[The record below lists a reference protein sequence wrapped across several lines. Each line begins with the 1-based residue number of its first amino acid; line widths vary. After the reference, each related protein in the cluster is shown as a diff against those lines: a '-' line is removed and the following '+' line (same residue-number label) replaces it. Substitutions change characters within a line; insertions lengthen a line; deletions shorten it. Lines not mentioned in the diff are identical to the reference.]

1 MGEMKNTLI
10 MNISIKI
17 PLRTNTLKKKV
28 QLISRKC
35 LKSLSYF
42 FLKKLNNI
50 KTQIFNIIK
59 FYSGKRIYTEW
70 NDASLILKQELILQ
84 NQK

>member
-1 MGEMKNTLI
+1 MGHWGDEKHTYNEHFYKDT
-10 MNISIKI
+10 SEDKY
-17 PLRTNTLKKKV
+17 TKKKV

-42 FLKKLNNI
+42 FFKKLIII

-59 FYSGKRIYTEW
+59 FYSKKIYTEW
-70 NDASLILKQELILQ
+70 NDASFNPKE
-84 NQK
+84 N

>member
-1 MGEMKNTLI
+1 MLDTVLPFLEYCDVNQIYTIGWDIGGDENTLI

-42 FLKKLNNI
+42 FLL
-50 KTQIFNIIK
+50 KT
-59 FYSGKRIYTEW
+59 
-70 NDASLILKQELILQ
+70 
-84 NQK
+84 